1 MEKIIG
7 KRGSGRTTE
16 LIKKAAEED
25 LYILTPNRRMADA
38 VYKQA
43 KDMGLE
49 IKHPVAYT
57 EIMEN
62 RLNGEEVKCLIR
74 DGVLIDETEM
84 IIRQIFDDIQVKA
97 ITLEE
102 DENTRYLNGKN
113 TPKYVGCILNHP
125 SFIPP
130 GVHNIQFITEEE
142 GSDKQRMSPAI
153 QFTREDMQH
162 LMETLKGW
170 LPENRKRMANENRKK
185 FRDNLLITA
194 GARAA
199 YMECSRVID
208 LPSGSAGEDILSV
221 FITKEVDRYIEE
233 QIDIPFDYYI
243 ESKLIGEYSLRK
255 ED

>member
-49 IKHPVAYT
+49 IKHPVACT

-62 RLNGEEVKCLIR
+62 RLNGEEIECLIR

-84 IIRQIFDDIQVKA
+84 IIRKMFNDIQVKA

-102 DENTRYLNGKN
+102 DENTRYLDDKN
-113 TPKYVGCILNHP
+113 TSEYIGCMLHHSPDMSSGIYDIH
-125 SFIPP
+125 
-130 GVHNIQFITEEE
+130 FITEDKTS
-142 GSDKQRMSPAI
+142 GKQRSTQKI
-153 QFTREDMQH
+153 RFTREDMQH

-170 LPENRKRMANENRKK
+170 LPEKTKWTMNENRKK
-185 FRDNLLITA
+185 FRDNLLVTA

-199 YMECSRVID
+199 YMECSRVIT
-208 LPSGSAGEDILSV
+208 LPSGPAGEDILSV